1 MKIRIDNKIKLIKY
15 KQSIKSSKSDLIFI
29 KDESLIPYLSF
40 VKKNKS
46 VYKALELIR
55 IYLKLMFILKKC
67 IKMWFVQ
74 FLIDLKR
81 MTKLKIIFLTFI
93 LVDWVQWFLL
103 GVIIIVICRFKRWK
117 SWLKDWFLMIEN
129 LTDNYK
135 FIKIK
140 TL

>member
-29 KDESLIPYLSF
+29 KDEFLIPYLSF

-46 VYKALELIR
+46 VYKAARTYPNLFKTDVYSKKVYKDVICAIFDRFETNDKIKNYILI
-55 IYLKLMFILKKC
+55 
-67 IKMWFVQ
+67 
-74 FLIDLKR
+74 
-81 MTKLKIIFLTFI
+81 
-93 LVDWVQWFLL
+93 

>member
-1 MKIRIDNKIKLIKY
+1 MKIRIDNKIKL
-15 KQSIKSSKSDLIFI
+15 IKSSKSDLIFI
-29 KDESLIPYLSF
+29 KDEFLIPYLSF

-46 VYKALELIR
+46 VYKAARTYPNLFKTDV
-55 IYLKLMFILKKC
+55 YSKKVYKKKC

-93 LVDWVQWFLL
+93 LVDWAQWFLL